1 MADRTGP
8 VGRERPEA
16 AAPPPAATPAIIEGM
31 GGSFVESMSH
41 AVLPEPDF
49 RALFENAPG
58 RLLVLSPDLRIVA
71 VTNRYLDATMTRR
84 ADIVGQPLF
93 EVFPDNPGDPAADG
107 VRRLRA
113 SLDRVL
119 RTHGSDA
126 MPVQKYD
133 IRRPDTEG
141 GGFEQRWW
149 SPLNIPVLSPYGDVL
164 WIIHRVED
172 VTELV
177 RLRRSDAAR
186 QQGAAGT
193 ASNDLALGAEELSDE
208 RQKHLRLRDEYD
220 AANRELE
227 AFSYSV
233 SHDLRAPLR
242 AIDGFSRMLIE
253 DHGATLDP
261 EALRLL
267 GVIRTSVARMAR
279 LIDDLLAFSRASR
292 TPLRRSRIDMAALAR
307 SVYAGLRAAEDPA
320 REIDV
325 RMGDLPRADADPD
338 LIRQVWQ
345 NLLSNALKY
354 TRPKA
359 RAIIEVTG
367 APAEGGFA
375 WTVRDDGVGF
385 DMAYHDKLFG
395 VFQRLHSPKEFE
407 GTGVG
412 LALVDRIVRRHG
424 GRVSARGVAGEGAA
438 FTFWLPDAT
447 ETRP

>member
-1 MADRTGP
+1 M
-8 VGRERPEA
+8 
-16 AAPPPAATPAIIEGM
+16 
-31 GGSFVESMSH
+31 ESMGH

-49 RALFENAPG
+49 RILFENAPG
-58 RLLVLSPDLRIVA
+58 RFLVLSPDLRIVA
-71 VTNRYLDATMTRR
+71 VTNGYLDATMTRR
-84 ADIVGQPLF
+84 ADIVGRPLF
-93 EVFPDNPGDPAADG
+93 DVFPDNPGDLAADG

-119 RTHGSDA
+119 RTRGSDA

-133 IRRPDTEG
+133 IRRPETEG
-141 GGFEQRWW
+141 GGFEERWW
-149 SPLNIPVLSPYGDVL
+149 SPLNVPVLSAYGDVL

-177 RLRRSDAAR
+177 RLRRSDSARPRAEAAAT
-186 QQGAAGT
+186 GEG
-193 ASNDLALGAEELSDE
+193 LALRAEELSDAH
-208 RQKHLRLRDEYD
+208 QKHLRLRDEYD

-267 GVIRTSVARMAR
+267 GVIRTNAARMAR

-292 TPLRRSRIDMAALAR
+292 APLRRSRLDMAALAR
-307 SVYAGLRAAEDPA
+307 SVYTDVRAAEDPA
-320 REIDV
+320 REIEF
-325 RMGDLPRADADPD
+325 RTGDIPRADGDPD
-338 LIRQVWQ
+338 LMRQVWQ

-359 RAIIEVTG
+359 RAIIEVSG
-367 APAEGGFA
+367 APADGGFA
-375 WTVRDDGVGF
+375 WTVRDNGVGF

-424 GRVSARGVAGEGAA
+424 GRVSAKGVPGEGAA